1 MRNYPTIR
9 RFVEILLLFVTV
21 ELAVGWEPSAFAS
34 TETPEPT
41 LRDVIKGK
49 AKEKQ
54 AANRAATENADASTE
69 TPEPTL
75 RDLIKSKA
83 KEKQAAKRAA
93 AENADG
99 VPDDPLG
106 RGVPR
111 SSVRGFLAAAKSR
124 DYARASEYLDLRNLP
139 EEATPAQGY
148 ELARQLKIVFDR
160 VLWIDLELL
169 STNPEGDSEDNLPAA
184 RDRIGRIQVE
194 DGKAYEILLQ
204 RVPREDGVY
213 IWKVSSS
220 TVAEIPELYR
230 EFGYGPLERI
240 FPAWLFDITVFGIH
254 LWVWVAFIVL
264 GIVLYPVAMLIT
276 RSIIYLISRFRPD
289 VSETIARLFSGPI
302 TLLIWTVLCRT
313 AGQAV
318 GPSIVVQALEQA
330 RTVQVIALAWLVI
343 RLMDFGLYRVGSN
356 LDRKGLTGARVLLAP
371 VASLLKLVALT
382 GAVLLWLDNIGFKVT
397 TLLAGLSISGVAV
410 ALASQKS
417 IENIFGALTL
427 YTARPVKVGDFCRF
441 GGAMGTVEEIGLR
454 ATRIRTLERSVI
466 SIANAEFVSM
476 HLDNLSVR
484 DRFWFHPLLR
494 LRYETTPDQL
504 RYILIEVRKML
515 YAHPKVLGEPLHVR
529 FQGFGEY
536 SLNIEVFSYIGVTDY
551 TESLEIAEDLNF
563 RIMDIVAEAGSDLAF
578 PAAIEYQLPGKPH
591 DEERARA
598 VAARVK
604 EWKAKRA
611 LYLPNFPKDKIA
623 EVKGSLDYP
632 PEGSPQHTGTSA

>member
-1 MRNYPTIR
+1 MRNYSTIHP
-9 RFVEILLLFVTV
+9 FVPILILFVTV
-21 ELAVGWEPSAFAS
+21 ELAVGWEPPAFAL
-34 TETPEPT
+34 TE
-41 LRDVIKGK
+41 
-49 AKEKQ
+49 
-54 AANRAATENADASTE
+54 TE

-99 VPDDPLG
+99 VPVDPLG

-139 EEATPAQGY
+139 EEATPAH

-169 STNPEGDSEDNLPAA
+169 STNPEGDSEDNLPAT
-184 RDRIGRIQVE
+184 RDRVGRIEVE

-204 RVPREDGVY
+204 RVPRGDDVY
-213 IWKVSSS
+213 IWKFSSS

-240 FPAWLFDITVFGIH
+240 FPAWLFDITVLGIH
-254 LWVWVAFIVL
+254 LWVWVAFILL
-264 GIVLYPVAMLIT
+264 GVALYPVAMLIT
-276 RSIIYLISRFRPD
+276 RSIVYLIRRFRPD
-289 VSETIARLFSGPI
+289 VAETIAHLLSGPV
-302 TLLIWTVLCRT
+302 TVLLWTVLVRNVGH
-313 AGQAV
+313 AL
-318 GPSIVVQALEQA
+318 GPSVAVRALEQA
-330 RTVQVIALAWLVI
+330 RTVQVIALAWLLI
-343 RLMDFGLYRVGSN
+343 RLIDFGLHRLGLSF
-356 LDRKGLTGARVLLAP
+356 DRKGLAGARVLLAP
-371 VASLLKLVALT
+371 VANLLKFLALT
-382 GAVLLWLDNIGFKVT
+382 AAILLWLDNIGFKVT

-441 GGAMGTVEEIGLR
+441 GGSMGTVEEIGLR

-476 HLDNLSVR
+476 HLDNLSAR
-484 DRFWFHPLLR
+484 DRFWFHPLLQ
-494 LRYETTPDQL
+494 LRYETTSDQL

-529 FQGFGEY
+529 FKGFGEY
-536 SLNIEVFSYIGVTDY
+536 SLDIEVFSYIGVTDY
-551 TESLEIAEDLNF
+551 TESLEVAEDLNF
-563 RIMDIVAEAGSDLAF
+563 RIMDIVAEAGTDLAF

-591 DEERARA
+591 DEERARV
-598 VAARVK
+598 VAAQVK

-611 LYLPNFPKDKIA
+611 MYLPNFPKEKIA

-632 PEGSPQHTGTSA
+632 PEGSPQYTGRSA